1 MVKLEL
7 PEPLQQSGTP
17 YKAIVYV
24 MFGGGCDSYNML
36 VPHTCTGS
44 KDMYAEY
51 AQVREEVALKK
62 ADLRVLN
69 GTTDNQ
75 ICQIFGVDPKL
86 QAVQGMYNDGDLLFF
101 TNTGVLTK
109 ETDKYNT
116 TKVIL
121 QHTYLLTTGC
131 NTRCRE

>member
-69 GTTDNQ
+69 GTTDTSVAKRPAKSPNFSHPQ
-75 ICQIFGVDPKL
+75 YHSYPDS
-86 QAVQGMYNDGDLLFF
+86 M
-101 TNTGVLTK
+101 
-109 ETDKYNT
+109 
-116 TKVIL
+116 
-121 QHTYLLTTGC
+121 
-131 NTRCRE
+131 

>member
-1 MVKLEL
+1 
-7 PEPLQQSGTP
+7 
-17 YKAIVYV
+17 
-24 MFGGGCDSYNML
+24 
-36 VPHTCTGS
+36 
-44 KDMYAEY
+44 MYAEY

-75 ICQIFGVDPKL
+75 ICKTFGVHPKL

-109 ETDKYNT
+109 ETDKFNT

-121 QHTYLLTTGC
+121 QLTYLLTTGC
-131 NTRCRE
+131 NARCRE